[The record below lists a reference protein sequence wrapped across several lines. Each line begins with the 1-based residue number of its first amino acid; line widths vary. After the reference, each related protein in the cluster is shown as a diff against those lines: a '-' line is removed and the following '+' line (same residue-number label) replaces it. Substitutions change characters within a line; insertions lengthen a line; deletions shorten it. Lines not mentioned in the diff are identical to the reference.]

1 MKKILAALTAC
12 TVFAALLAAVG
23 CSGEE
28 TFEAKRYSSG
38 EDSVKSVSIDV
49 TDREVE
55 IITSTD
61 GQVHIDYSE
70 SEQEF
75 YSLRLSEDGD
85 LTMTLET
92 NKDWTDFIGTK
103 PAAQYRKITLA
114 VPSGLSDLT
123 IKTTNETIGVS
134 TLNVQNAVLL
144 DCNGGSVDFVQLD
157 VGRSLNVTA
166 KNGNITGSVLGG
178 WDDFSIACEI
188 KKGESN
194 LPERKEGG
202 EKSLTVNCNNGDIDI
217 RFITE

>member
-1 MKKILAALTAC
+1 MKKILTALTAC
-12 TVFAALLAAVG
+12 TIFAVLLAAVG

-38 EDSVKSVSIDV
+38 EDSVKSVSVDV
-49 TDREVE
+49 MDREVE
-55 IITSTD
+55 IITSAD

-75 YSLRLSEDGD
+75 YSLQLSEDGD

-92 NKDWTDFIGTK
+92 DKDWTDFIGTK
-103 PAAQYRKITLA
+103 PAAQYRKIALA

-123 IKTTNETIGVS
+123 IRTTNEAIGVS
-134 TLNVQNAVLL
+134 TLTVQNAVML
-144 DCNGGSVDFVQLD
+144 DCNGGNIAFELLGVGKSLD
-157 VGRSLNVTA
+157 VTA
-166 KNGNITGSVLGG
+166 KNGSITGSILGG

-217 RFITE
+217 QFITE

>member
-1 MKKILAALTAC
+1 MKKILTALTAC
-12 TVFAALLAAVG
+12 TIFAVLLAAVG
-23 CSGEE
+23 CSGSEM
-28 TFEAKRYSSG
+28 FEAKRYSSG
-38 EDSVKSVSIDV
+38 EDSVKSVTIDV

-55 IITSTD
+55 IITSAD

-75 YSLRLSEDGD
+75 YSIRLSEDGD

-92 NKDWTDFIGTK
+92 GKGWTDFIGTK

-114 VPSGLSDLT
+114 VPDGLDALT
-123 IKTTNETIGVS
+123 IRTTNEAIGVS
-134 TLNVQNAVLL
+134 TLTVQGAVLL
-144 DCNGGSVDFVQLD
+144 DCNGGNIAFEQLG
-157 VGRSLNVTA
+157 VGKSLDVTA

-178 WDDFSIACEI
+178 WDDFSVSCES

>member
-1 MKKILAALTAC
+1 MKKILTALTAC
-12 TVFAALLAAVG
+12 TIFAVLLAAVG

-38 EDSVKSVSIDV
+38 EDSVKSVSVDV

-55 IITSTD
+55 IITSAD

-75 YSLRLSEDGD
+75 YSIRLSEDGD

-92 NKDWTDFIGTK
+92 DKGWTDFIGTK

-114 VPSGLSDLT
+114 VPDGLDALT
-123 IKTTNETIGVS
+123 IRTTNEAIGVS
-134 TLNVQNAVLL
+134 TLTVQGAVLL
-144 DCNGGSVDFVQLD
+144 DCNGGSVDFVQLG

-166 KNGNITGSVLGG
+166 KNGNITGSILGG
-178 WDDFSIACEI
+178 WDDFP
-188 KKGESN
+188 
-194 LPERKEGG
+194 LPARSKRVRAICP
-202 EKSLTVNCNNGDIDI
+202 KARRAAKN
-217 RFITE
+217 R

>member
-12 TVFAALLAAVG
+12 TLLAALLATVG
-23 CSGEE
+23 CSGGE

-38 EDSVKSVSIDV
+38 EDSVRSISIDV

-75 YSLRLSEDGD
+75 YSLLLSEDGD

-92 NKDWTDFIGTK
+92 DKDWTDFIGTK

-114 VPSGLSDLT
+114 VPDGLDALT
-123 IKTTNETIGVS
+123 IRTTNETIGITS
-134 TLNVQNAVLL
+134 LTVQGAVML
-144 DCNGGSVDFVQLD
+144 DCNGGNIAFELLGVGKSLD
-157 VGRSLNVTA
+157 VTA
-166 KNGNITGSVLGG
+166 KNGSITGNVLGG
-178 WDDFSIACEI
+178 WDDFSVSCEI

>member
-1 MKKILAALTAC
+1 MKKILAALSAC
-12 TVFAALLAAVG
+12 TVFAVLLAAVG
-23 CSGEE
+23 CSGGE

-38 EDSVKSVSIDV
+38 EDSVKSVTIDV

-55 IITSTD
+55 IITSAD

-75 YSLRLSEDGD
+75 YSIRLSEDGD

-92 NKDWTDFIGTK
+92 DKDWTDFIGTK

-134 TLNVQNAVLL
+134 TLTVQNAVLL
-144 DCNGGSVDFVQLD
+144 DCNDGSVEFAQLG
-157 VGRSLNVTA
+157 VGRSLDVTA

>member
-12 TVFAALLAAVG
+12 TLLAALLAAVG

-38 EDSVKSVSIDV
+38 EDSVTSVSIDV
-49 TDREVE
+49 TDRKVEVVA
-55 IITSTD
+55 SAD
-61 GQVHIDYSE
+61 GQAHIDYSE

-75 YSLRLSEDGD
+75 YSIRLAEDGA

-92 NKDWTDFIGTK
+92 NKNWTDFIGTK
-103 PAAQYRKITLA
+103 PAAQYRKIPLA

-123 IKTTNETIGVS
+123 IKTTNETIGITS
-134 TLNVQNAVLL
+134 LTVQNAVTL
-144 DCNGGSVDFVQLD
+144 DCNGGNIAFELLGVGKSLD
-157 VGRSLNVTA
+157 VTA
-166 KNGNITGSVLGG
+166 KNGNITGNVLGG
-178 WDDFSIACEI
+178 WDDFSVSCES

-217 RFITE
+217 QFITE

>member
-75 YSLRLSEDGD
+75 YSLLLSEDGD

-92 NKDWTDFIGTK
+92 DKDWTDFIGTK
-103 PAAQYRKITLA
+103 PAAQYRKITLS
-114 VPSGLSDLT
+114 VPDGLDALT
-123 IKTTNETIGVS
+123 IRTTNEAIGVS
-134 TLNVQNAVLL
+134 TLTVQNAVML
-144 DCNGGSVDFVQLD
+144 DCNGGNIAFELLGVGKSLD
-157 VGRSLNVTA
+157 VTA
-166 KNGNITGSVLGG
+166 KNGSITGNVLGG
-178 WDDFSIACEI
+178 WDDFSVSCEI

-217 RFITE
+217 QFITE

>member
-12 TVFAALLAAVG
+12 TVFAVLLAAVG
-23 CSGEE
+23 CSGRE

-38 EDSVKSVSIDV
+38 EDSVKSVTIDV

-75 YSLRLSEDGD
+75 YSIRLSEDGD

-92 NKDWTDFIGTK
+92 DKDWTDFIGPK

-123 IKTTNETIGVS
+123 IKTTNEAIGVS
-134 TLNVQNAVLL
+134 TLTVQNAVLL
-144 DCNGGSVDFVQLD
+144 DCNGGSVEFAQLG
-157 VGRSLNVTA
+157 VGRSLDVTA

>member
-55 IITSTD
+55 IITSAD

-75 YSLRLSEDGD
+75 YSIRLSEDGD

-92 NKDWTDFIGTK
+92 DKDWTDFIGTK

-123 IKTTNETIGVS
+123 IKTTNEAIGVS

-144 DCNGGSVDFVQLD
+144 DCNGGSVKFAQLG
-157 VGRSLNVTA
+157 VGRSLDVTA

>member
-38 EDSVKSVSIDV
+38 EDSVKSISIDV

-75 YSLRLSEDGD
+75 YSLLLSEDGD

-92 NKDWTDFIGTK
+92 DKDWTDFIGT
-103 PAAQYRKITLA
+103 
-114 VPSGLSDLT
+114 
-123 IKTTNETIGVS
+123 
-134 TLNVQNAVLL
+134 
-144 DCNGGSVDFVQLD
+144 
-157 VGRSLNVTA
+157 
-166 KNGNITGSVLGG
+166 
-178 WDDFSIACEI
+178 
-188 KKGESN
+188 
-194 LPERKEGG
+194 
-202 EKSLTVNCNNGDIDI
+202 
-217 RFITE
+217 

>member
-23 CSGEE
+23 CSGGE

-38 EDSVKSVSIDV
+38 EDSVTSVSIDV
-49 TDREVE
+49 TDRKVEVVA
-55 IITSTD
+55 SAD

-75 YSLRLSEDGD
+75 YSIRLAEDGA

-92 NKDWTDFIGTK
+92 NKNWTDFIGTK

-123 IKTTNETIGVS
+123 IKTTNETIGITS
-134 TLNVQNAVLL
+134 LTVQNAVML
-144 DCNGGSVDFVQLD
+144 DCNGGNIAFELLGVGKSLD
-157 VGRSLNVTA
+157 VTA
-166 KNGNITGSVLGG
+166 KNGNITGNVLGG
-178 WDDFSIACEI
+178 WDDFSVSCES
-188 KKGESN
+188 KKGEIN

-202 EKSLTVNCNNGDIDI
+202 EKSLTVTCNNGDIDI
-217 RFITE
+217 QFITE

>member
-38 EDSVKSVSIDV
+38 EDSVKSISIDV

-92 NKDWTDFIGTK
+92 DKDWTDFIGTK

-123 IKTTNETIGVS
+123 IRTTNETIGITS
-134 TLNVQNAVLL
+134 LTVQNAVML
-144 DCNGGSVDFVQLD
+144 DCNGGNIAFELLGVGKSLD
-157 VGRSLNVTA
+157 VTA
-166 KNGNITGSVLGG
+166 KNGNITGNVLGG
-178 WDDFSIACEI
+178 WDDFSVSCES

-202 EKSLTVNCNNGDIDI
+202 EKLLTVNCNNGDIDI
-217 RFITE
+217 QFISE

>member
-12 TVFAALLAAVG
+12 TLLAALLAAVG

-38 EDSVKSVSIDV
+38 EDSVTSVSIDV
-49 TDREVE
+49 TDRKVEVVA
-55 IITSTD
+55 SAD
-61 GQVHIDYSE
+61 GQAHIDYSE

-75 YSLRLSEDGD
+75 YSIRLAEDGA

-92 NKDWTDFIGTK
+92 NKNWTDFIGTK

-123 IKTTNETIGVS
+123 IKTTNETIGITS
-134 TLNVQNAVLL
+134 LTVQNAVTL
-144 DCNGGSVDFVQLD
+144 DCNGGNIAFELLGVGKSLD
-157 VGRSLNVTA
+157 VTA
-166 KNGNITGSVLGG
+166 KNGNITGNVLGG
-178 WDDFSIACEI
+178 WDDFSVSCES

>member
-12 TVFAALLAAVG
+12 TVFAVLLAAVG
-23 CSGEE
+23 CSGGE

-38 EDSVKSVSIDV
+38 EDSVKSVTIDV
-49 TDREVE
+49 TDRGVE
-55 IITSTD
+55 IITSAD
-61 GQVHIDYSE
+61 GQVHIGYSE

-75 YSLRLSEDGD
+75 YSIRLSEDGD

-92 NKDWTDFIGTK
+92 DKDWTDFIGTK

-123 IKTTNETIGVS
+123 IKTTNETIGIS

-144 DCNGGSVDFVQLD
+144 DCNGGSVEFAQLS
-157 VGRSLNVTA
+157 VGRSLDVTA

>member
-12 TVFAALLAAVG
+12 TVFAVLLAAVG
-23 CSGEE
+23 CLGGE

-75 YSLRLSEDGD
+75 YSLLLSEDGD

-92 NKDWTDFIGTK
+92 DKDWTNFIGTK

-114 VPSGLSDLT
+114 VPDGLEALT
-123 IKTTNETIGVS
+123 IRTTNETIGITS
-134 TLNVQNAVLL
+134 LTVQGAVLL
-144 DCNGGSVDFVQLD
+144 DCNGGNIAFELLGVGKSLD
-157 VGRSLNVTA
+157 VTA
-166 KNGNITGSVLGG
+166 KNGNITGNVLGG
-178 WDDFSIACEI
+178 WDDFSVSCEI

-217 RFITE
+217 QFITE

>member
-12 TVFAALLAAVG
+12 TVFAVLLAAVG
-23 CSGEE
+23 CSGGE

-75 YSLRLSEDGD
+75 YSIRLSEDGD

-92 NKDWTDFIGTK
+92 DKDWTDFIGTK

-114 VPSGLSDLT
+114 VPDGLDALT
-123 IKTTNETIGVS
+123 IRTTNEAIGVS
-134 TLNVQNAVLL
+134 TLTVQNAVML
-144 DCNGGSVDFVQLD
+144 DCNGGNIAFELLGVGKSLD
-157 VGRSLNVTA
+157 VTA
-166 KNGNITGSVLGG
+166 KNGSITGNVLGG
-178 WDDFSIACEI
+178 WDDFSVSCEI

-217 RFITE
+217 QFITE

>member
-38 EDSVKSVSIDV
+38 EDSVRSISIDV

-75 YSLRLSEDGD
+75 YSLQLSEDGD

-92 NKDWTDFIGTK
+92 DKDWTDFIGTK

-123 IKTTNETIGVS
+123 IKTTNETIGITS
-134 TLNVQNAVLL
+134 LTVQNAVML
-144 DCNGGSVDFVQLD
+144 DCNGGNIAFELLGVGKSLD
-157 VGRSLNVTA
+157 VTA
-166 KNGNITGSVLGG
+166 KNGNITGNVLGG
-178 WDDFSIACEI
+178 WDDFSVSCEI

-202 EKSLTVNCNNGDIDI
+202 EKTLTVNCNNGDIDI
-217 RFITE
+217 QFITE

>member
-38 EDSVKSVSIDV
+38 EDSVTSVSIDV

-55 IITSTD
+55 IITSAD

-92 NKDWTDFIGTK
+92 DKDWTGFIGTK

-123 IKTTNETIGVS
+123 IKTTNETIGITS
-134 TLNVQNAVLL
+134 LTVQNAVML
-144 DCNGGSVDFVQLD
+144 DCNGGNIAFELLGVGKSLD
-157 VGRSLNVTA
+157 VTA
-166 KNGNITGSVLGG
+166 KNGNITGNVLGG
-178 WDDFSIACEI
+178 WDDFSVSCEI

-202 EKSLTVNCNNGDIDI
+202 EKTLTVNCNNGDIDI
-217 RFITE
+217 QFITE